1 MIVFISVCGT
11 TCENV
16 EDFVICLKEE
26 VVSVCNTDMASKG
39 AFHLSEL
46 ASLMVHLRAEVCR
59 YSYLTCQIR

>member
-39 AFHLSEL
+39 AFHWSEL
-46 ASLMVHLRAEVCR
+46 AGLIGAFERRILSLYQCYTL
-59 YSYLTCQIR
+59 L